1 MDAVKYVIG
10 YVVRY
15 MVYVYMKNLLFIS
28 VSHFP
33 EHLCARSDRHLIEK
47 LFNLPERSLSKYLS
61 LSQRNCT
68 SALPLFVLSV
78 MIFGSLPNQ
87 S

>member
-1 MDAVKYVIG
+1 MDAVKYVTG

-33 EHLCARSDRHLIEK
+33 EHLCALQKAVGLQYRGQTDI
-47 LFNLPERSLSKYLS
+47 
-61 LSQRNCT
+61 
-68 SALPLFVLSV
+68 
-78 MIFGSLPNQ
+78 
-87 S
+87 